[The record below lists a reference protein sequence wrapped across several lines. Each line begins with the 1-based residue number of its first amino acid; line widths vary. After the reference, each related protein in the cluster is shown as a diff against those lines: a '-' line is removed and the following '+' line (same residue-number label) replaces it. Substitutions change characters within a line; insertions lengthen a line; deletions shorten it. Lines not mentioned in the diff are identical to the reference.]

1 VAALR
6 LFSSKITL
14 LQLMYDQATALENG
28 NK

>member
-6 LFSSKITL
+6 LFSSKIAL
-14 LQLMYDQATALENG
+14 LQLMYDQATALEDG